1 MEQLHPNQEQLNRI
15 ETLNNLL
22 HQLNQIQLPNSKQIF
37 IPSELYT
44 NIIEPIEQE
53 SQLIHDQLIL
63 TEQLNRTY
71 LAYNAYQLMIDNI
84 KLAENAT
91 NEAEN
96 AFLNSTTT
104 IDGQQITWQNRL
116 QLIINKRDSITNR
129 LNNQSIIYNSH
140 NETLNLIDK
149 QLETTDNDL
158 STLNQIAL
166 NNLKLTKN
174 IVNKGKYLLGNH
186 SIFLLDI

>member
-1 MEQLHPNQEQLNRI
+1 MEQLHLNQEQLNRI
-15 ETLNNLL
+15 DTLNNLL

-44 NIIEPIEQE
+44 DIIEPIEQQ
-53 SQLIHDQLIL
+53 SQLIHNKLIS

-116 QLIINKRDSITNR
+116 QFIINKRDSITNR

-174 IVNKGKYLLGNH
+174 IVNKGKYLLDNY

>member
-15 ETLNNLL
+15 ETLKALL

-53 SQLIHDQLIL
+53 SQLIHDKLIP

-158 STLNQIAL
+158 SILNQIAL

-174 IVNKGKYLLGNH
+174 IVNKGKYLLDNY

>member
-1 MEQLHPNQEQLNRI
+1 MEQLHLNQEQLNRI

-53 SQLIHDQLIL
+53 SQLIHDQLIP